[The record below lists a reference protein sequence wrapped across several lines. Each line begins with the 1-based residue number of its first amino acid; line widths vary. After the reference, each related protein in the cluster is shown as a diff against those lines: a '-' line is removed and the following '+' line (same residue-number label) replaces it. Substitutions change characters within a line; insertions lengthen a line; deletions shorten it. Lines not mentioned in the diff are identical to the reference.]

1 LLVQAAVAAIGDD
14 EMAELLASRAA
25 DAHRLA
31 TWLLRDP
38 VAAEDAVQEAA
49 MAAWDGRRKL
59 RYSGNLD
66 AWFNRIV
73 VNVCRDEL
81 RRRGKRRLLPEP
93 PASVSNSASYGP
105 DTLAMRDETERA
117 ISHLSADE
125 QVVIGLRYGRD
136 LTVPQIASQTGWAEG
151 TVKSRL
157 HHSLLHLRAELA
169 AERRVGEPER

>member
-1 LLVQAAVAAIGDD
+1 MLVEAAVAAIGDD

-25 DAHRLA
+25 DALRLA

-49 MAAWDGRRKL
+49 VAAWDGRRKL

-73 VNVCRDEL
+73 INVCRDEL
-81 RRRGKRRLLPEP
+81 RRRRKQRILPEP
-93 PASVSNSASYGP
+93 PGAASHAP
-105 DTLAMRDETERA
+105 DALAMRDEIERA
-117 ISHLSADE
+117 ISRLSADE

-136 LTVPQIASQTGWAEG
+136 LTVPQIASQTGRAEG

>member
-1 LLVQAAVAAIGDD
+1 LLVEAAVAAIGDD
-14 EMAELLASRAA
+14 EIAELLASRAA

-49 MAAWDGRRKL
+49 VAAWDGRRKL

-66 AWFNRIV
+66 AWFTRIV
-73 VNVCRDEL
+73 INVCRDEL
-81 RRRGKRRLLPEP
+81 RRRRRQRMLPEP
-93 PASVSNSASYGP
+93 PASTSHGP
-105 DTLAMRDETERA
+105 DALAMRDEIERA
-117 ISHLSADE
+117 ISRLSADE

-136 LTVPQIASQTGWAEG
+136 LTVPQIASQTGRAEG